1 MILMVVLV
9 TTTSA
14 QTLEG
19 APVPAPEKVATKAR
33 ALMGTHPQ
41 LLLSQ
46 KRQAIAK
53 KPSLRK
59 TAKQLVSAETVPDT
73 IIIVPESFEPEWYEE
88 TQDWYWGFIDQS
100 MQYFVALDWY
110 GTPKSPFGRV
120 TFDML
125 DPDDSYIMGFDTFEQ
140 ATFEGGG
147 FSVRQVK
154 ISNNLSAIK
163 IAGELSGS
171 DGNI

>member
-1 MILMVVLV
+1 MSYLCTAFSKRKETNNFLTYFPIMKRIFTMILMVVLV

-73 IIIVPESFEPEWYEE
+73 IIIVPESFDPEWYEE
-88 TQDWYWGFIDQS
+88 PHEW
-100 MQYFVALDWY
+100 
-110 GTPKSPFGRV
+110 
-120 TFDML
+120 
-125 DPDDSYIMGFDTFEQ
+125 
-140 ATFEGGG
+140 
-147 FSVRQVK
+147 
-154 ISNNLSAIK
+154 
-163 IAGELSGS
+163 
-171 DGNI
+171 

>member
-59 TAKQLVSAETVPDT
+59 ALAGSCQAISLNMLQDT
-73 IIIVPESFEPEWYEE
+73 H
-88 TQDWYWGFIDQS
+88 
-100 MQYFVALDWY
+100 
-110 GTPKSPFGRV
+110 
-120 TFDML
+120 
-125 DPDDSYIMGFDTFEQ
+125 
-140 ATFEGGG
+140 
-147 FSVRQVK
+147 
-154 ISNNLSAIK
+154 
-163 IAGELSGS
+163 
-171 DGNI
+171 